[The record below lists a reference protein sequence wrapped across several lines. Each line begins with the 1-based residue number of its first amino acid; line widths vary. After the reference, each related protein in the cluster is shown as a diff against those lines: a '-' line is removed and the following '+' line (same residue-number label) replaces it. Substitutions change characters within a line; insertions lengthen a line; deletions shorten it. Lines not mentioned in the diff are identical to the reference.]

1 MNTLEQ
7 ATPQPEEKSW
17 FYEQNGQRKGG
28 ISEAD
33 IIILINNQTVS
44 YGTSVWRQGFPEW
57 MVIENT
63 ELRVHLEKVVP
74 PPLTG
79 NNVNNTIVW
88 ILAFAPFI
96 GLVLEYMVAFAMNAE
111 DEYLA
116 EQAMQNAEFWYITL
130 ILNIALSI
138 FDEMSLKKGGTNTK
152 AFKGWVWLVPVYLF
166 QRAKTLKHNLAYFIV
181 WIVCFVLS
189 IASVQ
194 SPLN

>member
-1 MNTLEQ
+1 MSTLERS
-7 ATPQPEEKSW
+7 TPQLEEKSW

-33 IIILINNQTVS
+33 IIILIKNQTVS

-63 ELRVHLEKVVP
+63 ELRGHLEKVVP

-88 ILAFAPFI
+88 ILAFAPII
-96 GLVLEYMVAFAMNAE
+96 GFVLEYMVAFAMNPD

-116 EQAMQNAEFWYITL
+116 EQAMQNAEFWYITV
-130 ILNIALSI
+130 ILNIALSV
-138 FDEMSLKKGGTNTK
+138 FDQMSLKKAGTNTK

-166 QRAKTLKHNLAYFIV
+166 QRAKALKHNLAYFIV
-181 WIVCFVLS
+181 WIVCFLLV
-189 IASVQ
+189 IASI
-194 SPLN
+194 